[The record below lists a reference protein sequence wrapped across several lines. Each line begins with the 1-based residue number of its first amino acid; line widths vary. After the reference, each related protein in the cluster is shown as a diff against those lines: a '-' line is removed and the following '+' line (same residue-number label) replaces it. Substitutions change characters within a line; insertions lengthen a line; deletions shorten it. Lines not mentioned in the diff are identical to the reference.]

1 MQESVHKQIDRKE
14 MAPPG
19 SPEWSRIVTASK
31 VPVILGMVPQWE
43 TPHELWMV
51 MSGLA
56 DHDQLDADHL
66 AWGHVAENSLIDW
79 WLHKNRGWKPS
90 RKQRGSREVAY
101 TNTRLPFENQ
111 ATLDCV
117 ATRKEQQRVIECKT
131 SDDWGTWDST
141 VELPG
146 HIYAQVVAQMGI
158 SGIRQASVVG
168 QRGSTVPIIYDVEF
182 DPSLWEGIVDQVHAF
197 VQSLGESEPPQ
208 PDPALLDGLKAVEI
222 PADTVD
228 IAPEEVSVLM
238 DMQAQLEAVKAE
250 IEEEKQHLISTYAG
264 RKVTVNGKAFLV
276 PVKGRFAK
284 ERVPEEARHLL
295 MDPDVQTTTL
305 GSKKLAKKYPD
316 LVAAATGPVT
326 YTLKTIK
333 EK

>member
-101 TNTRLPFENQ
+101 TNTDLPFENQ

-238 DMQAQLEAVKAE
+238 DMQAQLEAVEAE

-276 PVKGRFAK
+276 PFKGRFAK
-284 ERVPEEARHLL
+284 TRVPEEARHLL

-305 GSKKLAKKYPD
+305 DSKKLAKKYPD
-316 LVAAATGPVT
+316 LAAAATGPVT